1 MNRYG
6 VEFLPSLSTWDDV
19 KKFVSDNKDSLEYL
33 KQYEG
38 LDHFLGS
45 GQYGKVFKIKG
56 EELALKVTTDPYELQ
71 ISQKLKGHSLK
82 TFIEVYFVKT
92 LESGHGI
99 KIQEL
104 LYPLNSNQVK
114 FVEKVFDIYFFGIGE
129 LEKEQDVTYKNI
141 VHFLKEQEEEAEAG
155 FLLQIVEDAK
165 NIGLSADQL
174 SKLDLN
180 PGNFL
185 KDKQGNLKICDL

>member
-6 VEFLPSLSTWDDV
+6 IEYLPSLSNWDDI

-56 EELALKVTTDPYELQ
+56 ENLALKITTDPYELKV
-71 ISQKLKGHSLK
+71 SEKLKGHNLD
-82 TFIEVYFVKT
+82 TFIEVYFVKK

-99 KIQEL
+99 KVQEL
-104 LYPLNSNQVK
+104 LYPLNSSQEK
-114 FVEKVFDIYFFGIGE
+114 FVKKVFDIHFFEIGE
-129 LEKEQDVTYKNI
+129 LEKKQAVSYKNI
-141 VHFLKEQEEEAEAG
+141 IKFLKQQEEKPEVG
-155 FLLQIVEDAK
+155 FLLQVVEDAK
-165 NIGLSADQL
+165 TIGLSAEEMT
-174 SKLDLN
+174 KLDLN